1 MVTGNK
7 ETKQSKKPKKVNNL
21 RYAEYYDMQK
31 TFDGLFAKASQGEA
45 FDNLMDLIFSRDN
58 ILLAYRNIKG
68 NSGSVTP
75 GTDGLTIRAIEKCTP
90 EALVQKIRNITK
102 NYSPRAVRRK
112 EIPKQSDP
120 SKTRPLGI
128 PCIWDRLIQQ
138 CILQVLE
145 PICEAKFSE
154 NSYGFRPNRSCEHA
168 VAAACKHMQLSHMQY
183 VVEFDIKGFFDNVD
197 HSKLIKQMWALGIQ
211 DKRLIYIVK
220 RILKAPIQLENGTIV
235 TPNKGT
241 PQGGIISPLLANIV
255 LNELD
260 WWVDSQWQNHPV
272 AVARGKCRKIKE
284 RTVFDKSHGYRA
296 MRSTKLKEM
305 HIVRYA
311 DDFRIFCS
319 TKDCAERTLIAV
331 TQWLKERLRLEVSPE
346 KTRVV
351 NLNKH
356 YSEFLGI
363 KMRLRQKKNKRIVQS
378 RVSEKA
384 VKRITAEAKRKI
396 KDIARPPKGM
406 TEARAILNYN
416 AFVMGEH
423 EYYQMATGVS
433 ADFRDIGYQ
442 VSRTMKRL
450 GNRLKKEPKEKIGG
464 AVVDRYGASKLMRYI
479 KNLPVVPISYVR
491 TSGPKYKNP
500 LIQKYTPEGRARIHE
515 NLNFSTGILHAL
527 LRQEVYSQ
535 SAAYADNRLSLFCAQ
550 YGKCAVTGH
559 VFETLEDIH
568 CHHKLPKE
576 RGGRDNYQNLII
588 VRESV
593 HILIH
598 ATTDSTIAKYLS
610 ELQLNKKQ
618 LAKLNKLRK
627 EAGNAPISA

>member
-1 MVTGNK
+1 MVTENK
-7 ETKQSKKPKKVNNL
+7 RRSTTKKPKKVNNL
-21 RYAEYYDMQK
+21 RYAEYYDMQE
-31 TFDGLFAKASQGEA
+31 TFDGLYAKAAKGET
-45 FDNLMDLIFSRDN
+45 FDSLMDLIFSKDN

-68 NSGSVTP
+68 NGGSVTP
-75 GTDGLTIRAIEKCTP
+75 GTDGLTIRAIEKCSP
-90 EALVQKIRNITK
+90 ETLVQKVRNITK

-154 NSYGFRPNRSCEHA
+154 NSYGFRPNRDCEQA
-168 VAAACKHMQLSHMQY
+168 IAASYRHMQQSHLHY

-197 HSKLIKQMWALGIQ
+197 HSKLIKQMWALGIR

-220 RILKAPIQLENGTIV
+220 RILKAPIQLENGTTAAPV
-235 TPNKGT
+235 KGT

-260 WWVDSQWQNHPV
+260 WWVESNGQITRWLCAGQKQ
-272 AVARGKCRKIKE
+272 AVRRQHRI
-284 RTVFDKSHGYRA
+284 RQKSWIPRYA
-296 MRSTKLKEM
+296 YNPLKRNA
-305 HIVRYA
+305 HCRYA
-311 DDFRIFCS
+311 DDFRIFCQN
-319 TKDCAERTLIAV
+319 KDSAERTLIAV
-331 TQWLKERLRLEVSPE
+331 TKWLKERLRLDVSPE
-346 KTRVV
+346 KTQVV

-363 KMRLRQKKNKRIVQS
+363 KMRLTKKKNKLVVQS

-384 VKRITAEAKRKI
+384 VKRIKTEAKQKI
-396 KDIARPPKGM
+396 KNIARPPKGM

-423 EYYQMATGVS
+423 NYYQMATGVS
-433 ADFRDIGYQ
+433 LDFRDIGYELT
-442 VSRTMKRL
+442 RTMKRL
-450 GNRLKKEPKEKIGG
+450 GDRLKKEPKDNIGG
-464 AVVDRYGASKLMRYI
+464 AVVDRYSCSKLMRYI
-479 KNLPVVPISYVR
+479 KNLPVAPISYVR
-491 TSGPKYKNP
+491 TKAPMCKKRS
-500 LIQKYTPEGRARIHE
+500 IQKYTPEGRAEIHE
-515 NLNFSTGILHAL
+515 NLGFDTKMLRAL
-527 LRQEVYSQ
+527 LRQEVHEQ

-550 YGKCAVTGH
+550 YGKCAVTGQ
-559 VFETLEDIH
+559 VFESLGDIH
-568 CHHKLPKE
+568 CHHKLPKN

-598 ATTDSTIAKYLS
+598 ATSESTIAKCLS
-610 ELQLNKKQ
+610 ELSLNKRQ

-627 EAGNAPISA
+627 EAGNPPVSA